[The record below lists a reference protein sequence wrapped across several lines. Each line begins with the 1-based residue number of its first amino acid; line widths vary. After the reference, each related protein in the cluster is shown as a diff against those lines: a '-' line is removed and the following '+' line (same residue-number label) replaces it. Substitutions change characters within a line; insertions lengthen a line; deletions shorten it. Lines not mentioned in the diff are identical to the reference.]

1 MCFKQSLFC
10 KRVKKRKNLRTFAKK
25 KRTKLKKRYTTPAVP
40 NYGTCQHR
48 LFLLD
53 NGREATVT
61 VHGHR
66 KVANGEGHTSVF
78 VFRAPVRT
86 LDRS

>member
-1 MCFKQSLFC
+1 MTMCVLKQSLFC
-10 KRVKKRKNLRTFAKK
+10 IREKAKKSAHFAKK
-25 KRTKLKKRYTTPAVP
+25 THKIVKKIHDA
-40 NYGTCQHR
+40 GCSSCQHA

-86 LDRS
+86 LGRS

>member
-1 MCFKQSLFC
+1 MTMCVLKQSLFC
-10 KRVKKRKNLRTFAKK
+10 KKKRKNLRALCAKK
-25 KRTKLKKRYTTPAVP
+25 THKIIKKIHDA
-40 NYGTCQHR
+40 GCSSCQHA

-86 LDRS
+86 LGRS

>member
-1 MCFKQSLFC
+1 VTMCVLKQSLFC
-10 KRVKKRKNLRTFAKK
+10 KRKSEKICAFAKK
-25 KRTKLKKRYTTPAVP
+25 THKIIKKIHDA
-40 NYGTCQHR
+40 GCSSCQHA

-86 LDRS
+86 LGRS

>member
-1 MCFKQSLFC
+1 MTMCVLKQSLFC
-10 KRVKKRKNLRTFAKK
+10 KRKSEKICALCKKNAQNYKK
-25 KRTKLKKRYTTPAVP
+25 DTRRP
-40 NYGTCQHR
+40 GCSSCQHA

-86 LDRS
+86 LGRS